1 MTLPLYLAQ
10 IKQQYRDVLD
20 WPILMAS
27 ATLAILPVVVFF
39 VMLQKPFFDQSSAS
53 DGIK

>member
-1 MTLPLYLAQ
+1 
-10 IKQQYRDVLD
+10 VLD